1 MATTTTTGTPRP
13 APDAAASAASPWEA
27 PAWETPAD
35 PRRWKAL
42 GVLALAVSLIVID
55 GTIVNV
61 ALPTMMT
68 SLPLTF
74 TEAQWVTTLYS
85 LIFAALL
92 ITTGRLGDRVGRRT
106 TLDIGLA
113 MFTIGSLMAAVA
125 PGPGL
130 LIASRAIQGI
140 GGAFVLPSTLS
151 TVNATFRGLERTTA
165 FGVWGATIS
174 GAAAVGP
181 LLGGWLTAS
190 FSWRWIFGINLP
202 LVALIVVGA
211 HLWVAQTRGRTQATG
226 RFDVVGLLL
235 STAGMGALVF
245 GLIEGRSL
253 GWWAPRASEWA
264 RDWPVSPAGV
274 GLLGGSLCVVGFVLV
289 ERRRGA
295 AGRDVLLD
303 MGLFR
308 LPSFAWGNA
317 AALMVSMGEFGLLF
331 VLPLYLQNV
340 RGLSPIGAGWVLA
353 AVALGAFGSA
363 GLAGRLARV
372 TTPATVSTIG
382 LILEAVGV
390 GGLAVRLRPD
400 SPLWHVIVPLVVYG
414 VGLGMASAQL
424 TGMILVDVPH
434 SQSGQGSATQS
445 TTRQLGSALG
455 VAVIATVMA
464 SSVASAASGSLSSSS
479 AHLPAAAAT
488 AIEESLAPSA
498 GSIISAVRDG
508 AGDAAALPAPER
520 EKIADTLAED
530 FTNGARAPL
539 WVGTGF
545 LLLGVVA
552 TTRLRN
558 RKADDHPA

>member
-1 MATTTTTGTPRP
+1 MATAPSTGAPRP
-13 APDAAASAASPWEA
+13 APAVAPNAA
-27 PAWETPAD
+27 PAVSPQETPAD
-35 PRRWKAL
+35 PHRWKAL

-55 GTIVNV
+55 GTIINV
-61 ALPTMMT
+61 ALPTMMA

-106 TLDIGLA
+106 TLDVGLA
-113 MFTIGSLMAAVA
+113 LFTVGSLMAAVA

-130 LIASRAIQGI
+130 LIASRAVQGL

-151 TVNATFRGLERTTA
+151 TVNATFRGLERTVA

-174 GAAAVGP
+174 GAAAIGP
-181 LLGGWLTAS
+181 LLGGWLTTS

-202 LVALIVVGA
+202 LTALIVVGS

-226 RFDVVGLLL
+226 RFDGVGLLL
-235 STAGMGALVF
+235 SSAGMGALVF
-245 GLIEGRSL
+245 GLIEGRPL
-253 GWWAPRASEWA
+253 GWWVPRASEWA
-264 RDWPVSPAGV
+264 RGWPVSPAGV
-274 GLLGGSLCVVGFVLV
+274 GLLGGTLCVVGFVLV

-308 LPSFAWGNA
+308 LPSFAWGNV

-353 AVALGAFGSA
+353 AMALGAFGSA
-363 GLAGRLARV
+363 GLAGRLAR
-372 TTPATVSTIG
+372 TTTAATVSSIG
-382 LILEAVGV
+382 LALEAAGV
-390 GGLAVRLRPD
+390 GGLAVMLRPD
-400 SPLWHVIVPLVVYG
+400 SPLWHVVVPLVVYG

-424 TGMILVDVPH
+424 TGTILVDVPH

-455 VAVIATVMA
+455 IAVIATVMA

-479 AHLPAAAAT
+479 AHLPAPAAT

-498 GSIISAVRDG
+498 GSIIGAVRDG
-508 AGDAAALPAPER
+508 AGEAASLPVPAR
-520 EKIADTLAED
+520 EEIADVLAED
-530 FTNGARAPL
+530 FTSGARVPL

-552 TTRLRN
+552 TTRLPR
-558 RKADDHPA
+558 RKASDHPA